1 MHHNLEEDVLEDI
14 TIMRDFLL
22 FSTVVHFINLLLQ
35 CLPEAFAM
43 IANALA
49 LLNLIATLSFV
60 EFTEAAW
67 DLQNDTADM
76 TERALVVGIWI

>member
-1 MHHNLEEDVLEDI
+1 MHHNLDENIMVDI
-14 TIMRDFLL
+14 TIMRDYLL

-49 LLNLIATLSFV
+49 LLNLIATLCFV
-60 EFTEAAW
+60 QFTEAAW
-67 DLQNDTADM
+67 DLRNDTTDM
-76 TERALVVGIWI
+76 TEWALMVGIWI